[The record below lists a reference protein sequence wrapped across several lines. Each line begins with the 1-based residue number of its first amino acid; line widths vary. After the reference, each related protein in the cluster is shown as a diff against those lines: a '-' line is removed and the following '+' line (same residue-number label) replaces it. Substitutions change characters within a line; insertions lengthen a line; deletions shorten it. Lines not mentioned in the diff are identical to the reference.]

1 MVKIK
6 KVNKVAEVGRSAR
19 LIAAQPVNCVRRLIR
34 QFYDEPL
41 LLFARFASFTA
52 LWLFF
57 IAPLVHILAGLKD

>member
-52 LWLFF
+52 LWLF
-57 IAPLVHILAGLKD
+57 L